1 MPQCQVKSLF
11 IKLKTYM
18 KHVNYRYLIN
28 CLVAIFVIIQS
39 THAQEKISPNGKFA
53 TVKGLKIYYE
63 DTGKGTPL
71 ILLHGFTGT
80 TSMWKDFSE
89 LARHYR
95 TIAIDLPGHGRS
107 HYMDTTN
114 VYLHKKAAEYI
125 IGLLEQLRIDTAYIM
140 GLSSGAFIT
149 LYMASMKPLLAKK
162 IIVISGQVYYSET
175 TRKFITSMGPLV
187 EDSED
192 LKFKSKMHG
201 KQKAIL
207 ISNQFWNFRKLYGDP
222 SFTPDLLATIKAK
235 ALIIH
240 SDDDPIAPVS
250 NAWEMYQH
258 IPKASLWIIPN
269 GGHVPIA
276 IPANQDDF
284 LRRILEFLRE
294 DWVNNKQ

>member
-1 MPQCQVKSLF
+1 
-11 IKLKTYM
+11 M
-18 KHVNYRYLIN
+18 KHINYQYLIS
-28 CLVAIFVIIQS
+28 CLFGALILIQF
-39 THAQEKISPNGKFA
+39 TNAQEKVAPNGKFA

-71 ILLHGFTGT
+71 ILLHGFGGT
-80 TSMWKDFSE
+80 TSQWKDFLE
-89 LARHYR
+89 LSRHYR
-95 TIAIDLPGHGRS
+95 TIAIDAPGHGRS
-107 HYMDTTN
+107 DYMDTTN

-125 IGLLEQLRIDTAYIM
+125 IGLLEQLRIDSAYIM

-149 LYMASMKPLLAKK
+149 LYMATMKPLLAKK

-175 TRKFITSMGPLV
+175 TRKFITSMAPLLK
-187 EDSED
+187 DPED

-201 KQKAIL
+201 KQKGTL
-207 ISNQFWNFRKLYGDP
+207 ISNQIWNFRKLYGDP
-222 SFTPDLLATIKAK
+222 SFTPDLLATVKART
-235 ALIIH
+235 LIIH

-269 GGHVPIA
+269 GGHVPIE
-276 IPANQDDF
+276 IPANKNDF

-294 DWVNNKQ
+294 DWVNYKGISQDAMDQFRVR